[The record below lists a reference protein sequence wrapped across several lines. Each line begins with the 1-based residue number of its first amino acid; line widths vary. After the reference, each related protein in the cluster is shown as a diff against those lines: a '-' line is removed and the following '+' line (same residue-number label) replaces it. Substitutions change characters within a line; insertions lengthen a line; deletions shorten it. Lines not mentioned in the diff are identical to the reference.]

1 MFGRNGG
8 RIGPIRVIA
17 PVAALVV
24 VGSLGFGVGSQ
35 ALAAG
40 DSGTE
45 AAAWV
50 QKEVNFRYVGFTT
63 KYSCD
68 GLRERMRGILLQLG
82 ARDDLKMTGYG
93 CVGANSP
100 ETTPGVRIVM
110 HVLEPASATAGHSLA
125 ARWKSVDLLSDRDL
139 LDAAGDCELIA
150 QLNRDVLPLF
160 AVRHLDYS
168 ATCSV
173 GHPLAGG
180 TRLKADV
187 LVADTAAPA
196 AATR

>member
-1 MFGRNGG
+1 MLLSNKVVALEG
-8 RIGPIRVIA
+8 IARVTAVVI
-17 PVAALVV
+17 VA
-24 VGSLGFGVGSQ
+24 SLCAAVSPP

-40 DSGTE
+40 DPGKE

-68 GLRERMRGILLQLG
+68 GLRDRMRGILLQLG

-93 CVGANSP
+93 CVGVNSP

-110 HVLEPASATAGHSLA
+110 HVLQPASATAGPSLA

-139 LDAAGDCELIA
+139 LDAARDCELIA

-168 ATCSV
+168 AACSV

-187 LVADTAAPA
+187 LVADAAPLA